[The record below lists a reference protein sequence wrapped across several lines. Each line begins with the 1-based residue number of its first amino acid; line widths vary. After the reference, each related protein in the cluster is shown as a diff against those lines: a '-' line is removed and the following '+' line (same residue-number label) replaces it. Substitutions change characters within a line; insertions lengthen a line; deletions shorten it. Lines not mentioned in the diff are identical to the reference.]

1 MILFKV
7 SQLLVPF
14 WFSQFTYMDYL
25 GNMWKSPC
33 NFCKFYQNH
42 GVPLHNKKA
51 KAGIHSFLDHY
62 FWLAV
67 HFYFSIKITFYW
79 RFCTFFFIKIQTC
92 EGSFKTRLPFSV
104 ACFCI
109 PHIIKLFPWNAHF
122 QFICPHS
129 DSLSKPL
136 NKALEL
142 AQKQTSVT
150 YLSRARCSKTLSTIQ
165 VNRVELST
173 SRSYSNSFF

>member
-1 MILFKV
+1 MLGLFGKNVKKSMRFLQILSKLRMKNHYITKKPKLAFTH
-7 SQLLVPF
+7 SLTIIFGGGTLLLF
-14 WFSQFTYMDYL
+14 H
-25 GNMWKSPC
+25 
-33 NFCKFYQNH
+33 QNH
-42 GVPLHNKKA
+42 ILLT
-51 KAGIHSFLDHY
+51 FLY
-62 FWLAV
+62 
-67 HFYFSIKITFYW
+67 I
-79 RFCTFFFIKIQTC
+79 FFIKIQTC

-165 VNRVELST
+165 VNRVESST
-173 SRSYSNSFF
+173 SRSY

>member
-1 MILFKV
+1 M
-7 SQLLVPF
+7 S
-14 WFSQFTYMDYL
+14 
-25 GNMWKSPC
+25 KSPWDFC
-33 NFCKFYQNH
+33 NSIKITYEE
-42 GVPLHNKKA
+42 PLHNKKA
-51 KAGIHSFLDHY
+51 KAGIHSFLGHY
-62 FWLAV
+62 FWWRYTFTFPSKSHFTDVFV
-67 HFYFSIKITFYW
+67 H
-79 RFCTFFFIKIQTC
+79 FFFIKIQTC

-165 VNRVELST
+165 VNRVESST
-173 SRSYSNSFF
+173 SRSY